1 MSEPAPAPRDPD
13 TAFMAGGGELGQ
25 LMRSHDWAATPL
37 GDPAHWPRS
46 LKTVVRIMLT
56 SRQPIWVGWGPEL
69 TYLYNDPYKA
79 IIGGKHPQALG
90 QPTALVWREIQA
102 EINPLLES
110 AMSGD
115 GIFVESQL
123 LIMERNGYPEETYYT
138 FSYSPIPGDD
148 GLPAGIICAN
158 SDETQRVIGERQLA
172 LLRELAMRA
181 ADARTVDEAVQR
193 CAQALQTNRRDLPFA
208 LVLLR
213 THGEPAFTLAA
224 AAGAPGGWLE
234 AAQALDFR
242 TTPWRADEVL
252 ASQRPHLVQALPTD
266 IAWPCGD
273 WQEAP
278 RQAMLLPIRPSG
290 DAGQEGVLVVGL
302 SPYRLPEGGYADFL
316 QLVAQQLS
324 AAIGH
329 AEAYELQRQKA
340 DELARLDRAKTQFFS
355 NISHEFR
362 TPLTLML
369 GPLHDA
375 LTEGGLPLPQQQRLV
390 MVERNARRLAKL
402 VNALLEFSRI
412 EAGRVTSTFRPTDL
426 GALTGEL
433 ASTFRSAMEKAGLV
447 FRVACATLPAPV
459 YVDRDHWERIVL
471 NLLSNALKYTLQGSV
486 SVRVTAEEGMAV
498 VAIEDTGIGV
508 AEHEVPRLFERFH
521 RIEGALART
530 HEGSGIG
537 LALVQE
543 LMRLHRGDIAVDSHL
558 GRGTRFTLRL
568 PFGHAHLPVEQVSHE
583 RAEAPNASQVPSYVQ
598 EALRW
603 LPGEEVGEV
612 KDDVKATAGPG
623 NPLVQIGQRYR
634 ATLGAR
640 ILIADDNADMRQYL
654 RSLLAPYFRVEE
666 AVDGEQA
673 LAAVQRERP
682 ALLLSDVMMPR
693 LDGFELLASL
703 RADPATRT
711 LPVVLLSARAG
722 EEAQI
727 EGLGAGADDY
737 LVKPFTAR
745 ELLARVS
752 ALIELDRLRRAG
764 EQQLRLFL
772 ANARVFSWDIDF
784 RARKLTLSDNA
795 ADVLGTMPASLEAGL
810 ALVHPGDLAQH
821 RAAID
826 TAVRSRSGFTQE
838 LRVLRPD
845 NGELRWIE
853 ARAQAL
859 CNEAGEV
866 TGLSGI
872 SFDMT
877 ERKRM
882 EEALR
887 ESDRRK
893 DEFLAM
899 LAHELR
905 NPLAPIRNSAE
916 LMLRILP
923 AEAPAR
929 RAVEIIKRQVLQMTR
944 MVDDLLD
951 VSRITHGRIELECQP
966 VDLAAV
972 IASAVDAAG
981 PALQERRHR
990 LTVDACGA
998 LTVLGDAARLEQ
1010 CVVNLLSNAAKYTDP
1025 EGDIRLALQRDG
1037 GQGVIRVQDSG
1048 AGIAPDILPVVFD
1061 LFVQSARTLDRAQGG
1076 LGIGL
1081 SVVRR
1086 LVEMHGGR
1094 VSASSPGVGGG
1105 ATFEV
1110 RLPLSTLVAPEGAAA
1125 ASPGPPPRRILL
1137 IDDNEDAAES
1147 LALMLSADG
1156 HEVRT
1161 GFTAADALTMAVG
1174 WRPDIMLLDIGLPH
1188 MDGYEVARRLRA
1200 DPSAGPMR
1208 LVALTGY
1215 GRPEDLRRS
1224 AQAGFDGHLVKPVA
1238 MEALA
1243 EAIQSAGASG
1253 IPD

>member
-1 MSEPAPAPRDPD
+1 MSDPAIAPPDPD
-13 TAFMAGGGELGQ
+13 TAFMAGGGEMGR
-25 LMRSHDWAATPL
+25 LMRSHDWTATPL
-37 GDPAHWPRS
+37 GPAAQWPRS

-56 SRQPIWVGWGPEL
+56 SRQPIWVGWGPQL
-69 TYLYNDPYKA
+69 TYLYNDAYQS

-90 QPTALVWREIQA
+90 QPTVSVWREIEA
-102 EINPLLES
+102 EISPLLSS

-115 GIFVESQL
+115 GTFVESQL

-193 CAQALQTNRRDLPFA
+193 CAQALETNRRDLPFA

-213 THGEPAFTLAA
+213 GHGAPGFTLAA
-224 AAGAPGGWLE
+224 ASGQPWRWLA
-234 AAQALDFR
+234 AAQALDFSAA
-242 TTPWRADEVL
+242 PWRADEVL
-252 ASQRPHLVQALPTD
+252 ASQRPQVVQALPAG

-278 RQAMLLPIRPSG
+278 RQAMILPIRPSG
-290 DAGQEGVLVVGL
+290 DAGREGVLIVGL
-302 SPYRLPEGGYADFL
+302 SPHRLAEGSYADFL

-324 AAIGH
+324 AAIAH
-329 AEAYELQRQKA
+329 AEAYELQRHKA
-340 DELARLDRAKTQFFS
+340 EELARLDRAKTQFFS

-375 LTEGGLPLPQQQRLV
+375 LTQGGLPHAQQERLM
-390 MVERNARRLAKL
+390 MVERNARRLSKL

-412 EAGRVTSTFRPTDL
+412 EAGRVSSTFRPTDL
-426 GALTGEL
+426 AALTGEL

-447 FRVACATLPAPV
+447 FRVACPTLPAPV

-471 NLLSNALKYTLQGSV
+471 NLLSNALKYTLQGTV
-486 SVRVTAEEGMAV
+486 SVQVSAEAGVAV

-543 LMRLHRGDIAVDSHL
+543 LMRLHHGDIAVDSHL

-568 PFGHAHLPVEQVSHE
+568 PFGHAHLPADQVSHE
-583 RAEAPNASQVPSYVQ
+583 RAEAPHASQAPNYVQ
-598 EALRW
+598 EAWRW
-603 LPGEEVGEV
+603 LPDAAAAAGKPAPGGQALNPIGE
-612 KDDVKATAGPG
+612 
-623 NPLVQIGQRYR
+623 RYR

-640 ILIADDNADMRQYL
+640 IVIADDNADMRQYL

-666 AVDGEQA
+666 AADGEQA
-673 LAAVQRERP
+673 LAAVRRERP

-693 LDGFELLASL
+693 LDGFELLAEL
-703 RADPATRT
+703 RADARTRA

-752 ALIELDRLRRAG
+752 ALIELDRLRRTG
-764 EQQLRLFL
+764 EQQLRLYL
-772 ANARVFSWDIDF
+772 ANARMFSWDLDF

-810 ALVHPGDLAQH
+810 ALVHPDDVAQH
-821 RAAID
+821 RAAMEA
-826 TAVRSRSGFTQE
+826 AVRSRSGFTQE
-838 LRVLRPD
+838 LRLVRPD
-845 NGELRWIE
+845 SGEVRWIE
-853 ARAQAL
+853 VRAQAL
-859 CNEAGEV
+859 CNDAGEV
-866 TGLSGI
+866 SGLSGI

-916 LMLRILP
+916 LMLRTLP

-929 RAVEIIKRQVLQMTR
+929 RAVEIINRQVQQMAR

-951 VSRITHGRIELECQP
+951 VSRITHGRIELECRP

-972 IASAVDAAG
+972 IASAVEAAG
-981 PALQERRHR
+981 PAVQERRHR
-990 LTVDACGA
+990 LTVEVQGA
-998 LTVLGDAARLEQ
+998 PTVLAVLGDAARLEQ

-1025 EGDIRLALQRDG
+1025 GGDIRLTLDA
-1037 GQGVIRVQDSG
+1037 QGAGADAWAVIRVRDSG
-1048 AGIAPDILPVVFD
+1048 AGIAPDILPLVFD

-1086 LVEMHGGR
+1086 LVGMHGGQ

-1105 ATFEV
+1105 ATFEI
-1110 RLPLSTLVAPEGAAA
+1110 RLPLTSLAAPCGV
-1125 ASPGPPPRRILL
+1125 ASPPAGPPPRRVLL

-1147 LALMLSADG
+1147 LSLMLQADG
-1156 HEVRT
+1156 HEVQT
-1161 GFTAADALTMAVG
+1161 GFSADDALTMAVA
-1174 WRPDIMLLDIGLPH
+1174 WRPDVVLLDIGLPY

-1200 DPSAGPMR
+1200 DPSAAPMR

-1215 GRPEDLRRS
+1215 GQPEDLRRS

-1238 MEALA
+1238 MDALA
-1243 EAIQSAGASG
+1243 REIQGNS
-1253 IPD
+1253 